1 MRMNLS
7 PWNKIKKS
15 LASVNPWLPDTPEK
29 ALEQAYRAT
38 LEIKQMEDKYFN
50 GQKINLETS
59 NYGASVQAHF
69 NAELKK
75 NLQII
80 KNCLAE
86 FNASSVIL
94 EVNKAEN
101 NEFEDHH
108 QSEKQKVVVL
118 EKLSF
123 IDNVVEKYNQ
133 MPLGQ
138 KERVNISPNSGKIK
152 PTSIKD
158 AFLSVGGTPSIND
171 EVMNQAYL
179 DDVPTGFLPRSLFG
193 TLGRIKKDLD
203 PESEKD
209 LIKNYR
215 KSRVR
220 TIVSVRLFLL
230 IVLVPLLTQQISKN
244 FIVGPLVDH
253 FHKNDQVEVFLN
265 INMEEEGLAE
275 LKLFQEK
282 LEFKSLVGMAPKISQ
297 EEKEELLK
305 EKATEIAEEYRKKSA
320 EAYKNIFADILSVI
334 SLFVVILFNA
344 KQINV
349 LKYFLD
355 DVGYNLSDSAK
366 AFIIILST
374 DIFVGFHSPH
384 GWEILL
390 ESTAGHFG
398 LPENRE
404 FNYLFIA
411 TFPVVL
417 DTVFKYWIFRYL
429 NRSSPSAVA
438 TYKNMNE

>member
-1 MRMNLS
+1 MNLS
-7 PWNKIKKS
+7 PWNQIKRS
-15 LASVNPWLPDTPEK
+15 LSSVNPWLPDTPEK
-29 ALEQAYRAT
+29 ALDRAYRAT
-38 LEIKQMEDKYFN
+38 LEIKQMEDKYFQ
-50 GQKINLETS
+50 GQKINWETS

-94 EVNKAEN
+94 EVNNAESN
-101 NEFEDHH
+101 QLPNQKTE
-108 QSEKQKVVVL
+108 QEKL
-118 EKLSF
+118 AILDKLSF
-123 IDNVVEKYNQ
+123 IDNVIAKYNQ
-133 MPLGQ
+133 MPLIP
-138 KERVNISPNSGKIK
+138 KERVNYPGKSGKIK
-152 PTSIKD
+152 STSIKD

-171 EVMNQAYL
+171 EVMNQEYL
-179 DDVPTGFLPRSLFG
+179 DDAPTGFLPRSLFG

-230 IVLVPLLTQQISKN
+230 IVLIPLLTQQISKN
-244 FIVGPLVDH
+244 FIIGPVVDH
-253 FHKNDQVEVFLN
+253 FHQNEQIEIFLN
-265 INMEEEGLAE
+265 INMEEDGLAE

-282 LEFKSLVGMAPKISQ
+282 LEFNSLLGMAPKISS
-297 EEKEELLK
+297 EEKEKLLQ
-305 EKATEIAEEYRKKSA
+305 EKATEIAEDYRKKSA

-334 SLFVVILFNA
+334 SLFIVILFTR

-349 LKYFLD
+349 LKYFID